1 MTTGA
6 PHPLLPLAR
15 ALLSAAPSALPR
27 RQRRL
32 AGRHALVDGIP
43 FTMPVNS
50 ARTPALMAAFPVDG
64 EAAARLLPGSE
75 LHPVR
80 LPGGR
85 GLLVVTVV
93 NYEETDIG
101 RYVEYSLALACTFGP
116 RPAPPLLPGLLRG
129 HYGTGQYVVDLP
141 VSSEISVKGG
151 KGIWGMPKHQAN
163 LDFTVSPTTVASQYD
178 VDGQLGAYVEIA
190 RPPATALPLDV
201 GAVNYCTFRGMVMRS
216 TIYFQGAADV
226 ALGRRARGRLV
237 LGDAPQVAPLR
248 TLDIAPNPLFTAF
261 FPSTH
266 GVLDDHLQCW
276 FVTSAG
282 AAEQVG
288 EGLDSVAGLGLSEEW
303 LDPPKARVE

>member
-1 MTTGA
+1 MTAVTT
-6 PHPLLPLAR
+6 LLPLGR
-15 ALLSAAPSALPR
+15 ALLAAAPSALPR

-32 AGRHALVDGIP
+32 AGRRALVDGIP

-50 ARTPALMAAFPVDG
+50 ERTPALMAGFPVDAA
-64 EAAARLLPGSE
+64 AAARLLPGGE

-80 LPGGR
+80 LRGNT
-85 GLLVVTVV
+85 GLLLVTVV
-93 NYEETDIG
+93 NYEVTDIG
-101 RYVEYSLALACTFGP
+101 RYVEYSLAIACTFGA

-141 VSSEISVKGG
+141 VSSEVSVKGG

-163 LDFTVSPTTVASQYD
+163 LDFTVTPATVSSQYD

-201 GAVNYCTFRGMVMRS
+201 GAANYCAFRGMVMRS
-216 TIYFQGAADV
+216 TIYFQGEADV
-226 ALGRRARGRLV
+226 AIGRQARGRLV

-248 TLDIAPNPLFTAF
+248 ALRMGEKPLFTVF

-266 GVLDDHLQCW
+266 GVLDDHLECW
-276 FVTSAG
+276 FVTTDG
-282 AAEQVG
+282 EPRPVG
-288 EGLDSVAGLGLSEEW
+288 EDLESVVGLGLSQEW
-303 LDPPKARVE
+303 LDPPKARVG